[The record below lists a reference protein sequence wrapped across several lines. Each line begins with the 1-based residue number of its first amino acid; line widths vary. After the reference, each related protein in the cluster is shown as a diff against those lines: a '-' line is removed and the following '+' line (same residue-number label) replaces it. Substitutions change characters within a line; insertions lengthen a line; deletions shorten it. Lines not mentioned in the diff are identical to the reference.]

1 MTQPASTASR
11 KQHVAP
17 QTSSAKVAGRLAEWV
32 ARAGSADGAR
42 QSQRERASRPRNG
55 GHRQHSQ
62 LVARGSRGRRRRW
75 AKCEKKNIFPVPP
88 SLSLPPFKSNEDPY
102 QYLRLLRCC
111 YHLATSLQNCQCPY
125 SPETSQPGFGR
136 FTRKSVCFELGFW
149 YNYPI
154 LSFLSAKV
162 LPNAKYDLSK
172 LQYCLCFKFHRTF
185 FSLNL

>member
-11 KQHVAP
+11 KPHVAP
-17 QTSSAKVAGRLAEWV
+17 RTSSAKVAGRLAEWV

-55 GHRQHSQ
+55 GHHQHSQ

-88 SLSLPPFKSNEDPY
+88 SLSLPPFKYIKSNEDPY

-111 YHLATSLQNCQCPY
+111 YHLATSLQNCQMS
-125 SPETSQPGFGR
+125 SPE
-136 FTRKSVCFELGFW
+136 E
-149 YNYPI
+149 PI
-154 LSFLSAKV
+154 NQV
-162 LPNAKYDLSK
+162 LVDLPA
-172 LQYCLCFKFHRTF
+172 
-185 FSLNL
+185 SLFASN

>member
-1 MTQPASTASR
+1 
-11 KQHVAP
+11 VAP

-111 YHLATSLQNCQCPY
+111 YHLATSLQNCQM
-125 SPETSQPGFGR
+125 SPQRNLSTRFWSIYPQVCLLRIRVLVQLPDSQLP
-136 FTRKSVCFELGFW
+136 LG
-149 YNYPI
+149 
-154 LSFLSAKV
+154 KV
-162 LPNAKYDLSK
+162 YKGSTQCK
-172 LQYCLCFKFHRTF
+172 I
-185 FSLNL
+185 

>member
-1 MTQPASTASR
+1 M
-11 KQHVAP
+11 AP

-32 ARAGSADGAR
+32 ARAGSAGRAR

-55 GHRQHSQ
+55 GHGQRSQ

-111 YHLATSLQNCQCPY
+111 YHLATSLQNCQMSFPRRTLNQVLVDLPH
-125 SPETSQPGFGR
+125 SLFGLNLGFGT
-136 FTRKSVCFELGFW
+136 FTRF
-149 YNYPI
+149 
-154 LSFLSAKV
+154 SASSRQRLFCTVPMK
-162 LPNAKYDLSK
+162 NS
-172 LQYCLCFKFHRTF
+172 
-185 FSLNL
+185 NLVI